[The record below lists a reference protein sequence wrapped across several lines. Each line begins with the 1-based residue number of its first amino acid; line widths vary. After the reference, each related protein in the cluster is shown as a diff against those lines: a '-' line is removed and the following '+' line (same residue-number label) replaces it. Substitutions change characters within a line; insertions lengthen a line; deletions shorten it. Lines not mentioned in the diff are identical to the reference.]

1 MSSNGLQIKN
11 LCFSFSKNSPA
22 FFENVSLDFVAKK
35 MHFIK
40 GGNGV
45 GKSTLFKILQ
55 GRFDTQEVISGAIEV
70 GGKIHNF
77 AALQDQGKLIE
88 SVKVVQ
94 QKFDLMLADQL
105 NFEQNLKLANVDR
118 FPGLDL
124 LIAHKPLPEL
134 VKQFGINMQVPVYRL
149 SGGQR
154 QMLAILMALQKPTS
168 VLLLDEPTAALDE
181 KNTGMVMQFLQEL
194 VAIKDIT
201 VLIISHDKEVVEK
214 YAAAGY
220 FHMLLDEGSG
230 KRSIAFSN

>member
-1 MSSNGLQIKN
+1 MHKNGLQIKDV
-11 LCFSFSKNSPA
+11 CFSFSKNGPA
-22 FFENVSLDFVAKK
+22 FFEQVSLDFAPRK

-55 GRFDTQEVISGAIEV
+55 GRIDTNEVISGFIDV
-70 GGKIHNF
+70 DGGTYNF
-77 AALQDQGKLIE
+77 ATLHTQGQTID
-88 SVKVVQ
+88 SVKMVQ

-105 NFEQNLKLANVDR
+105 TFEQNLKLANVNR
-118 FPGLDL
+118 FPGLDYL
-124 LIAHKPLPEL
+124 ADHQQIPEL
-134 VKQFGINMQVPVYRL
+134 VKRFAINMQVAVCRL

-194 VAIKDIT
+194 VAVKDIT

-214 YAAAGY
+214 YAADGY
-220 FHMLLDEGSG
+220 FQMSLNEATL
-230 KRSIAFSN
+230 KRTIAFSN